1 MGQEVTLVDIYN
13 SLRTY
18 QSAGQYNFKTE
29 MLSQPSKR
37 VEPILNTMKIYSR
50 TYKNKIAQIDSLV
63 LAFGDD
69 GIAECD
75 KSFKELV
82 DVLMAFNPG
91 HFEYVPEEVSV
102 EAAESEVSDESNSP
116 EQGSDEETGA
126 SDENTAP
133 TKRGR
138 KKV

>member
-13 SLRTY
+13 SLR
-18 QSAGQYNFKTE
+18 AYNSVGEYKFKTE
-29 MLSQPSKR
+29 ILTQPSKR

-50 TYKNKIAQIDSLV
+50 TYKNKLAQVDSLV

-91 HFEYVPEEVSV
+91 HFEYVPEELSV
-102 EAAESEVSDESNSP
+102 EAAEPEVSEESNSSEP
-116 EQGSDEETGA
+116 GAAEETES